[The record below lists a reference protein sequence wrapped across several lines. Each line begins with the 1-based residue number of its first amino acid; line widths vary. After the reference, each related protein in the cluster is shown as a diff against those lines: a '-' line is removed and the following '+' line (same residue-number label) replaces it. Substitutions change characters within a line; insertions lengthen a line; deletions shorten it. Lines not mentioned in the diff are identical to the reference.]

1 MRDVKQRRRSR
12 VLLAVALASTV
23 AFAPLAPLAASTAS
37 AAASA
42 IGTAPAPIADYE
54 ATPAPV
60 PEQVVEPSPEPDP
73 APVPATTADPEPTSD
88 SETSPTAITEPA
100 PTPTPTSTPAPTP
113 TATPAPTATP
123 TPTAAPAPTATPTPA
138 PTETPAPTPTA
149 TPTPTPIDPTPLPTS
164 TWAASTA
171 PAAGQVLLQSDPDRI
186 DYAVDIAWAPPAGTA
201 ADTAATIAAG
211 AAAGTVGTAAAV
223 VGYRVELFSGR
234 VVTNASNLITRVE
247 VPAGTTRHRVEGV
260 AFGAS
265 SVTARITLLDGARA
279 LPDPLVSEPLGLP
292 SSSAGVLGTARAGVP
307 VLSAPTARGF
317 TAEWAAASTESAPAP
332 AGYLLRVLERRH
344 DLAAPNANS
353 FIARTYDVGS
363 TTRAVIDDLQGSSRY
378 LAAAV
383 AYDVVDDQKRFRPSS
398 LVSPVPGW
406 TAEYS
411 AQTTGTRTP
420 PTEWTAPP
428 AAPVAETARTLTW
441 QGAPTAGRFTGGSP
455 ITGYRVELHQVGR
468 GLVQSTVVA
477 PGADAGPS
485 VRFAGL
491 SPEAVYS
498 VRVAA
503 VNAVG
508 TGELSDYS
516 PAVALPAGSPAGSRP
531 PAYADRGALD
541 AAVAQGSVADATP
554 AAGYTAEQGEDVV
567 VTVPWTSAQSGEAWW
582 YGSATF
588 AASITTTAGSTSGT
602 GIGTG
607 TGTSAGA
614 GGATVSLPT
623 AGLSPGVHRVLF
635 VTDAELDGDSAPAGG
650 AATVVSVTIAPVV
663 AEKITLENAVLRW
676 GLNDEANNGAY
687 FGGCNYL
694 SAGRTPDPGGS
705 VIFTEAQ
712 YSSKSGNVT
721 IEKPDASGRFVEATF
736 ATRCLDRNG
745 EPLTSGTSSPYG
757 GNQFVMSGGTGEVD
771 RATGS
776 ATLRWQGDV
785 TVAYYGGM
793 TFWYLSDPVLTVENG
808 VGTLTATTGGFGTDM
823 DDLTKWQ
830 PLPERSVTLATFSG
844 VQVGADGFTVSPDYR
859 GVRAALPAGQT
870 PQTTSGPEWGS
881 FPQSFVEF
889 QMETGQAAY
898 WYSSGGIADGAK
910 PATAAVV
917 GYDASTFVPPT
928 SEAPVTEKASPRA
941 PMALLPPVRTPLAP
955 LAATTALAAV
965 GAGADSAA
973 SSSVVIVEQSG
984 VFGGLSRTEQL
995 LFLTLLAMLGLVI
1008 VVAGVGGA
1016 LVVLGRTR

>member
-1 MRDVKQRRRSR
+1 
-12 VLLAVALASTV
+12 
-23 AFAPLAPLAASTAS
+23 
-37 AAASA
+37 
-42 IGTAPAPIADYE
+42 
-54 ATPAPV
+54 
-60 PEQVVEPSPEPDP
+60 
-73 APVPATTADPEPTSD
+73 
-88 SETSPTAITEPA
+88 
-100 PTPTPTSTPAPTP
+100 
-113 TATPAPTATP
+113 
-123 TPTAAPAPTATPTPA
+123 
-138 PTETPAPTPTA
+138 
-149 TPTPTPIDPTPLPTS
+149 PTPLPAS
-164 TWAASTA
+164 TWAASA
-171 PAAGQVLLQSDPDRI
+171 VPAAGQVLLEGDPDRI

-201 ADTAATIAAG
+201 AE
-211 AAAGTVGTAAAV
+211 AAV

-234 VVTNASNLITRVE
+234 VVTNASNLIARVE

-279 LPDPLVSEPLGLP
+279 LPDPLVSEPLALP
-292 SSSAGVLGTARAGVP
+292 SASVGVLGTARAGVP

-353 FIARTYDVGS
+353 YIAQTFDVGS
-363 TTRAVIDDLQGSSRY
+363 ATRAVIDDLQGSSRY
-378 LAAAV
+378 LAAVV
-383 AYDVVDDQKRFRPSS
+383 AYDVVDGQKRFRPSS
-398 LVSPVPGW
+398 FVSAVPGW
-406 TAEYS
+406 TTEYPAETS
-411 AQTTGTRTP
+411 GTRAP
-420 PTEWTAPP
+420 LTEWSAPP
-428 AAPVAETARTLTW
+428 AAPAAETARTLTW
-441 QGAPTAGRFTGGSP
+441 QGAHTTGRFTGGSP
-455 ITGYRVELHQVGR
+455 ITGYRVELHQAGR
-468 GLVQSTVVA
+468 GLVQSAVVA
-477 PGADAGPS
+477 PGGDAGPS
-485 VRFAGL
+485 ARFAGL

-531 PAYADRGALD
+531 PSYADRAALD

-567 VTVPWTSAQSGEAWW
+567 VTVPWTSSQAGEAWW

-588 AASITTTAGSTSGT
+588 AASVSTA
-602 GIGTG
+602 TG
-607 TGTSAGA
+607 TGSGS
-614 GGATVSLPT
+614 GSTVSLPT
-623 AGLSPGVHRVLF
+623 AGLAPGVHRVLF
-635 VTDAELDGDSAPAGG
+635 VTDAELDGDPAPPGG
-650 AATVVSVTIAPVV
+650 AATAVSVTITPVV
-663 AEKITLENAVLRW
+663 AEKITLDNAVLRW

-712 YSSKSGNVT
+712 YSSKAGNVT
-721 IEKPDASGRFVEATF
+721 IEKPDASGRFVEASF

-745 EPLTSGTSSPYG
+745 ETLTSGTSSPYG

-793 TFWYLSDPVLTVENG
+793 TFWYLSNPVLTVENG

-870 PQTTSGPEWGS
+870 PQTTSGPDWGS

-910 PATAAVV
+910 PATPVVV

-928 SEAPVTEKASPRA
+928 SEAPVAEKASPRT
-941 PMALLPPVRTPLAP
+941 PVALLPPMRTPLAP
-955 LAATTALAAV
+955 LAATTALAAA
-965 GAGADSAA
+965 GAGADSVAV

-984 VFGGLSRTEQL
+984 LLGGLSPTEQL
-995 LFLTLLAMLGLVI
+995 LVLALLAVLGLVI
-1008 VVAGVGGA
+1008 LIAGVGGG

>member
-1 MRDVKQRRRSR
+1 MPVLPALVRPVAMRDRSRRRPR
-12 VLLAVALASTV
+12 ALLAVALASAV
-23 AFAPLAPLAASTAS
+23 AFTLLAPLAASTAS

-42 IGTAPAPIADYE
+42 IEPAPAPVTGS
-54 ATPAPV
+54 ATTPDPV
-60 PEQVVEPSPEPDP
+60 SEQVEPSPEPDP
-73 APVPATTADPEPTSD
+73 APDPEPAPAPAPAPAPTTEPEPTADPPSADPEPS
-88 SETSPTAITEPA
+88 PA
-100 PTPTPTSTPAPTP
+100 PTTEPDPTPEPTSTPAPTSTPTPTPAP
-113 TATPAPTATP
+113 TATPAPT
-123 TPTAAPAPTATPTPA
+123 PTAAPTPV
-138 PTETPAPTPTA
+138 
-149 TPTPTPIDPTPLPTS
+149 DPTPLPAS
-164 TWAASTA
+164 TWAATTS
-171 PAAGQVLLQSDPDRI
+171 PAAGQVLLQTDPARI

-201 ADTAATIAAG
+201 TA
-211 AAAGTVGTAAAV
+211 

-234 VVTNASNLITRVE
+234 AVTNASNLIARVE
-247 VPAGTTRHRVEGV
+247 VPASTTRHRVEGV

-292 SSSAGVLGTARAGVP
+292 SSSTGVLGTARAGVP

-317 TAEWAAASTESAPAP
+317 TAEWTASSTESAPAP

-353 FIARTYDVGS
+353 YIAVTFDVGS
-363 TTRAVIDDLQGSSRY
+363 TTRAVIDELQGSSRY
-378 LAAAV
+378 LAAVV
-383 AYDVVDDQKRFRPSS
+383 AYDVVDGQKRFRPSS
-398 LVSPVPGW
+398 FVSSVPGW
-406 TAEYS
+406 MTDYPAE
-411 AQTTGTRTP
+411 TTGTRAP
-420 PTEWTAPP
+420 LTEWTAPP

-441 QGAPTAGRFTGGSP
+441 QGVPTTGRFTGGSS
-455 ITGYRVELHQVGR
+455 ITGYRVELHQAGR
-468 GLVQSTVVA
+468 GLVQSAVVA
-477 PGADAGPS
+477 PGGDAGPS
-485 VRFAGL
+485 ARFAGL

-531 PAYADRGALD
+531 PAYADRAALD
-541 AAVAQGSVADATP
+541 AAVAEGSVADATP
-554 AAGYTAEQGEDVV
+554 ASGYTAEQGEDVV

-588 AASITTTAGSTSGT
+588 AASVSTAA
-602 GIGTG
+602 TG
-607 TGTSAGA
+607 TGT
-614 GGATVSLPT
+614 TVSLPT
-623 AGLSPGVHRVLF
+623 AGLTPGVHRVLF
-635 VTDAELDGDSAPAGG
+635 VTDAELDGDPVPAGG
-650 AATVVSVTIAPVV
+650 AATAVSVTITPVV
-663 AEKITLENAVLRW
+663 ADKIALENAVLRW

-712 YSSKSGNVT
+712 YSSRAGNVT
-721 IEKPDASGRFVEATF
+721 IEKPDASGRFVQASF
-736 ATRCLDRNG
+736 ATRCLDRDG
-745 EPLTSGTSSPYG
+745 ETLTSGTSSPYG

-793 TFWYLSDPVLTVENG
+793 TFWYLSNPVLTVENG

-844 VQVGADGFTVSPDYR
+844 VQVGADGFTVNPDYR

-870 PQTTSGPEWGS
+870 PQTTSGPDWGS

-928 SEAPVTEKASPRA
+928 SEAPVTEKASPRT
-941 PMALLPPVRTPLAP
+941 PVALLPPVRTRLAP
-955 LAATTALAAV
+955 LAATTALAASNV
-965 GAGADSAA
+965 GADTASA
-973 SSSVVIVEQSG
+973 SSSVVIVEQAG
-984 VFGGLSRTEQL
+984 LFGGLSLTEQL
-995 LFLTLLAMLGLVI
+995 LFLTLLAVLGLVI
-1008 VVAGVGGA
+1008 LIAGVGGG